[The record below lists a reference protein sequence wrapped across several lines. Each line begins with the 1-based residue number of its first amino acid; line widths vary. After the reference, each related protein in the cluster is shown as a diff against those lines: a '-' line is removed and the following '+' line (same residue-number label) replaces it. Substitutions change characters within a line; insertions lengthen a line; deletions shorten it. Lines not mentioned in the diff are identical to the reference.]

1 MSLMSDVSQ
10 FPSPRLPVKD
20 LAPKNML
27 PMERGLIFQLDKS
40 PSNNSAFWNM
50 RSSLS
55 TRSTFQLEMLPLN
68 EVAPAKISAKSV
80 TYECVGRDEEMLGSE
95 YSVKWDRA
103 NGTHNLPWRHRNYVD
118 HSRRARHPKTFH
130 PSCLEQNSTWIDH
143 C

>member
-1 MSLMSDVSQ
+1 MSLMPDVSQ

-20 LAPKNML
+20 LAPNNML
-27 PMERGLIFQLDKS
+27 PMERGVIFHLDKS

-55 TRSTFQLEMLPLN
+55 ARFMFQLEMLPLN
-68 EVAPAKISAKSV
+68 EVAPSKISAKSV
-80 TYECVGRDEEMLGSE
+80 TYESVWRDEETLGLE
-95 YSVKWDRA
+95 YNVKRVRA
-103 NGTHNLPWRHRNYVD
+103 NGTLNLPWRHRNYSG

-130 PSCLEQNSTWIDH
+130 PSCLEQNSTWTDH